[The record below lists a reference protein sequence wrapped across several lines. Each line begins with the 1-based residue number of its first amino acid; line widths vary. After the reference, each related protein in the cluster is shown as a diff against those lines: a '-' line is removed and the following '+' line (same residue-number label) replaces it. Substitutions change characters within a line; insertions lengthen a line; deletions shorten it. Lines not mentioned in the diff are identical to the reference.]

1 MLLTFFCRST
11 KQDIYQGFQKSFP
24 LQAFYYLCL
33 FNGISTN
40 VWNKC
45 NHFILHKD
53 IWPCWIKWPKASV
66 IGGCQHSNSFHS
78 ICLFSCEFLLGVYFD
93 LIEVGDENKIHIF
106 GKYSH
111 KYDSHGIS
119 ILAVLC
125 ISVYI
130 AIFSIGWGPLP
141 WLLMSELLPPRAR
154 GVAGGIVACLNW
166 SFVFLTT
173 NLFHHLISTLYV
185 QGTFWLFGG
194 FALLSFLFTLFYV
207 PETKGKTLEE
217 IQEIFVE
224 Q

>member
-1 MLLTFFCRST
+1 MSGINAIILYCTKIFDLAGLNDPKLVSLAVASTQIVFTAFVCLIVDKTGRRILL
-11 KQDIYQGFQKSFP
+11 I
-24 LQAFYYLCL
+24 
-33 FNGISTN
+33 
-40 VWNKC
+40 
-45 NHFILHKD
+45 
-53 IWPCWIKWPKASV
+53 
-66 IGGCQHSNSFHS
+66 IGGVVM
-78 ICLFSCEFLLGVYFD
+78 FSCEFLLGVYFD